1 MDTKFTFLEQLEQDL
16 QDAATREQDPRRAF
30 VAAAPVDRR
39 PSKRRTGSW
48 GTIAAALV
56 ALLVV
61 AGAIGALSQ
70 LGRDSGETSAG
81 SAASVP
87 AGASFTATGKAISA
101 GSASRRAAE
110 NVPAPPQPADTVGAN
125 DSFTNP
131 TLHGADIGYS
141 ADASGQ
147 AATGGQQTLAQDLSK
162 IIRDGTI
169 TLVVPKGGFGTAFD
183 DATGIA
189 EAAGGFVLSSSI
201 SQENQG
207 TLTMRIPSRKLDG
220 AIVKLRSLGRLAE
233 LNLTGKDVTASYI
246 DLKARLSVLQS
257 QRELIVRLL
266 HQSNTVSGQLS
277 LSNRFSDVQTQIE
290 QIQGQLNVL
299 NDKVDL
305 ATLKVTL
312 REEGIAAAPDA
323 TDVTHVSLGSAWDR
337 AVQGFFGVV
346 AAVVV
351 GLGYLVPLLVV
362 AGLILLVRRAVI
374 RRRATS

>member
-1 MDTKFTFLEQLEQDL
+1 MDTPFTFLEQLERDL
-16 QDAATREQDPRRAF
+16 QDAAAREQDPQRSF

-39 PSKRRTGSW
+39 RSKRRLGNW

-70 LGRDSGETSAG
+70 LGGNSEQRT
-81 SAASVP
+81 
-87 AGASFTATGKAISA
+87 A
-101 GSASRRAAE
+101 GSASAPSRTGVPEDAVERQLGLVNPAAAPS
-110 NVPAPPQPADTVGAN
+110 PAPGAKSALDYHSDQSGIGCVRCGSVDHPALT
-125 DSFTNP
+125 
-131 TLHGADIGYS
+131 
-141 ADASGQ
+141 
-147 AATGGQQTLAQDLSK
+147 QDLSK
-162 IIRDGTI
+162 IIRDGTV

-207 TLTMRIPSRKLDG
+207 TLTMRIPSHKLDG

-233 LNLTGKDVTASYI
+233 LNLTGKDVTSSYI
-246 DLKARLSVLQS
+246 DLKARLSVLQT
-257 QRELIVRLL
+257 QRALIVKLL
-266 HQSNTVSGQLS
+266 NQSTTVSGQLS
-277 LSNRFSDVQTQIE
+277 LSNKFSDVQTQIE

-299 NDKVDL
+299 NDQVEL

-312 REEGIAAAPDA
+312 REEGVAAPADSK
-323 TDVTHVSLGSAWDR
+323 DVGHVSLGSAWDR

-346 AAVVV
+346 GAVVV
-351 GLGYLVPLLVV
+351 GLGYLVPLLVL
-362 AGLILLVRRAVI
+362 AGLVLLIRRAVI
-374 RRRATS
+374 RRRAAS

>member
-1 MDTKFTFLEQLEQDL
+1 MDTKFTFLEQLERDL

-39 PSKRRTGSW
+39 PSKGRMGSW

-70 LGRDSGETSAG
+70 LGGNSDDMTSAG
-81 SAASVP
+81 SAAAPSPARQGADSADGRERQLVP
-87 AGASFTATGKAISA
+87 AAAPSKVPVVNQGSDAFYSFEGDQSGTGCVRCHNID
-101 GSASRRAAE
+101 
-110 NVPAPPQPADTVGAN
+110 QPALT
-125 DSFTNP
+125 
-131 TLHGADIGYS
+131 
-141 ADASGQ
+141 
-147 AATGGQQTLAQDLSK
+147 QDLSK

-233 LNLTGKDVTASYI
+233 LNLTGKDVTSAYI
-246 DLKARLSVLQS
+246 DLKARLSVLQT
-257 QRELIVRLL
+257 QRELIVKLL
-266 HQSNTVSGQLS
+266 HQSTTVSGQLS
-277 LSNRFSDVQTQIE
+277 LSNKFSDVQSQIE

-312 REEGIAAAPDA
+312 REEGVAAPA
-323 TDVTHVSLGSAWDR
+323 GTDDVSHVSLGSAWDR

-346 AAVVV
+346 GAVVV
-351 GLGYLVPLLVV
+351 GLGYLVPLLVL
-362 AGLILLVRRAVI
+362 AGLILLIRRAVI
-374 RRRATS
+374 RRRAAS

>member
-1 MDTKFTFLEQLEQDL
+1 MDTKFTFLDQLERDL
-16 QDAATREQDPRRAF
+16 QDAAAREQDPRRAF

-48 GTIAAALV
+48 GTIAAVLV

-61 AGAIGALSQ
+61 AGAIGGLSQ
-70 LGRDSGETSAG
+70 LNQNSASSSDTG
-81 SAASVP
+81 SAPQAQ
-87 AGASFTATGKAISA
+87 ATGASGNAGEGSTKDLSDAAASPVP
-101 GSASRRAAE
+101 GSAPGIGTHRVQLSAE
-110 NVPAPPQPADTVGAN
+110 GD
-125 DSFTNP
+125 DSF
-131 TLHGADIGYS
+131 S
-141 ADASGQ
+141 AFTPGDQRSGSQ
-147 AATGGQQTLAQDLSK
+147 AAAPAQDLSK

-183 DATGIA
+183 NATGIA

-207 TLTMRIPSRKLDG
+207 TLMLRIPSRKLDG

-233 LNLTGKDVTASYI
+233 LNLTGKDVTSSYI
-246 DLKARLSVLQS
+246 DLKARLSVLQT
-257 QRELIVRLL
+257 QRELIVKLL
-266 HQSNTVSGQLS
+266 HQSTTVSGQLS
-277 LSNRFSDVQTQIE
+277 LSNKFSDVQTQIE
-290 QIQGQLNVL
+290 QIQGELNVL

-312 REEGIAAAPDA
+312 REEGVAAP
-323 TDVTHVSLGSAWDR
+323 TGTEDVGHVSLGSAWDR

-346 AAVVV
+346 GAVVV
-351 GLGYLVPLLVV
+351 GLGYLVPLLVL

-374 RRRATS
+374 RRRAAS

>member
-1 MDTKFTFLEQLEQDL
+1 MDTKFTFLEQLERDL
-16 QDAATREQDPRRAF
+16 QDAAAREQDPRRAF

-39 PSKRRTGSW
+39 PSKRRMGSW

-61 AGAIGALSQ
+61 AGAIGGLSQ
-70 LGRDSGETSAG
+70 LNQNSASRGGDSGT
-81 SAASVP
+81 VP
-87 AGASFTATGKAISA
+87 AGASFSATGKAVSDGSDRQEA
-101 GSASRRAAE
+101 GSAAE
-110 NVPAPPQPADTVGAN
+110 QPAPMASGAALGNIRAGNNFSIVQTEPPAD
-125 DSFTNP
+125 
-131 TLHGADIGYS
+131 
-141 ADASGQ
+141 
-147 AATGGQQTLAQDLSK
+147 AAAAVGQQAPAQDLSK

-169 TLVVPKGGFGTAFD
+169 TLVVPQGGFGTAFD

-233 LNLTGKDVTASYI
+233 LNLTGKDVTSAYI
-246 DLKARLSVLQS
+246 DLKARLSVLQT
-257 QRELIVRLL
+257 QRELIVKLL
-266 HQSNTVSGQLS
+266 HQSTTVSGQLS
-277 LSNRFSDVQTQIE
+277 LSNKFSDVQSQIE
-290 QIQGQLNVL
+290 QIQGELNVL

-312 REEGIAAAPDA
+312 REEGVAAPADSE
-323 TDVTHVSLGSAWDR
+323 DVSHVSLGSAWDR

-346 AAVVV
+346 GAVVV
-351 GLGYLVPLLVV
+351 GLGYLVPLLVL
-362 AGLILLVRRAVI
+362 AGLILLIRRAVI